1 MSKAKAKQEFKQKMK
16 ESEPVFRLKLLSN
29 DSAKCKYIGT
39 IENREKLCDEP
50 MDIND
55 GSDKLVFKD
64 VGKYNISA
72 RALICNIPGTFM
84 LSKKKYPLFYI
95 TFNYTNQ
102 LVGGCLFNLY
112 LYITLTKECADS
124 LILPRNYVNKIMKG
138 KFTVELVADEGF
150 LTFATNKMRPEY
162 EQRVQLKYAEKFNEL
177 TEEEKENLDMTIN
190 RETDILLDN
199 LREKFEPRPFTGSY
213 ISKGKVVKQMISVIG
228 DEMFDDLIKLC
239 LEFREYERQQRMGSD
254 RPIKL
259 PKRVINLQE
268 FKDNPE
274 KIDEYV
280 NNLPSDS
287 DSSSDSEDN

>member
-112 LYITLTKECADS
+112 LYINTLH
-124 LILPRNYVNKIMKG
+124 
-138 KFTVELVADEGF
+138 
-150 LTFATNKMRPEY
+150 
-162 EQRVQLKYAEKFNEL
+162 
-177 TEEEKENLDMTIN
+177 
-190 RETDILLDN
+190 
-199 LREKFEPRPFTGSY
+199 
-213 ISKGKVVKQMISVIG
+213 
-228 DEMFDDLIKLC
+228 KL
-239 LEFREYERQQRMGSD
+239 
-254 RPIKL
+254 
-259 PKRVINLQE
+259 N
-268 FKDNPE
+268 
-274 KIDEYV
+274 
-280 NNLPSDS
+280 
-287 DSSSDSEDN
+287 